1 MNSDVARSKE
11 RSGEEVTYVWKRSV
25 RFRKNG
31 GWTKETVL
39 GARRKKEDPMSVPWG
54 DIVQTPRGVNLKGQ

>member
-1 MNSDVARSKE
+1 MKSDVARSKE
-11 RSGEEVTYVWKRSV
+11 HRGEEVTYVWKRSA

-39 GARRKKEDPMSVPWG
+39 GARRKGEEPVAIPWRG
-54 DIVQTPRGVNLKGQ
+54 IVRTPRGPNS